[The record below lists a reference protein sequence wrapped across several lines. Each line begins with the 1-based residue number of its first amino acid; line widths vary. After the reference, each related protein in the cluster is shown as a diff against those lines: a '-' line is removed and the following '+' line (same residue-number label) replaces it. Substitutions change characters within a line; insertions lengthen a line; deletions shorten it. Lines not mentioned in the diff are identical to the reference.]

1 MNNAEYLI
9 ELLKCAVTGSK
20 ISEPDA
26 DIDFE
31 KIYKIAGKHNV
42 QMTAYYGIKK
52 LKYSLPVEASAKW
65 ENMHLHGISRSIRQL
80 AELQNICETFAKEKI
95 VHMPLKGSLI
105 KHMYPSPD
113 MRNMADMDILI
124 KPEDADRVYDIMLGM
139 GYTCEMKGNFHHDV
153 YKKEPIYNIEV
164 HVSLFDEADGMWD
177 SYYKDVLDRTSAGRN
192 EYERVLSHEDFYVY
206 NIAHFAKH
214 FQGGGSG
221 IRSVMDIYIMNNAM
235 PEMNMVYVYK
245 QLEKLGLS
253 DFYKKVTALEKYWFE
268 DGRFSEEIEETAK
281 YVLSS
286 GTYGTVYNSVKNEIN
301 KNGRFKGFWFNV
313 FPPLERMKFT
323 FPFLKKMPVFLP
335 FCWVARWFFAIVT
348 KPDKV
353 LRKIKYVVRASREME
368 K

>member
-1 MNNAEYLI
+1 M
-9 ELLKCAVTGSK
+9 
-20 ISEPDA
+20 
-26 DIDFE
+26 
-31 KIYKIAGKHNV
+31 
-42 QMTAYYGIKK
+42 
-52 LKYSLPVEASAKW
+52 
-65 ENMHLHGISRSIRQL
+65 
-80 AELQNICETFAKEKI
+80 
-95 VHMPLKGSLI
+95 
-105 KHMYPSPD
+105 
-113 MRNMADMDILI
+113 
-124 KPEDADRVYDIMLGM
+124 
-139 GYTCEMKGNFHHDV
+139 
-153 YKKEPIYNIEV
+153 
-164 HVSLFDEADGMWD
+164 
-177 SYYKDVLDRTSAGRN
+177 
-192 EYERVLSHEDFYVY
+192 Y

-301 KNGRFKGFWFNV
+301 KNGRFKGFWLNV

-323 FPFLKKMPVFLP
+323 FPFLKKMPGFLP

-353 LRKIKYVVRASREME
+353 LRKIRYVVRASREME
-368 K
+368 E

>member
-1 MNNAEYLI
+1 M
-9 ELLKCAVTGSK
+9 
-20 ISEPDA
+20 
-26 DIDFE
+26 
-31 KIYKIAGKHNV
+31 
-42 QMTAYYGIKK
+42 
-52 LKYSLPVEASAKW
+52 
-65 ENMHLHGISRSIRQL
+65 
-80 AELQNICETFAKEKI
+80 
-95 VHMPLKGSLI
+95 HMPLKGSLI

-139 GYTCEMKGNFHHDV
+139 GYTCEMKGKFHHDV
-153 YKKEPIYNIEV
+153 YKKEPIYNIEI
-164 HVSLFDEADGMWD
+164 HVSLFDEEDGMWD
-177 SYYKDVLDRTSAGRN
+177 SYYKDILDRTSAGRN

-235 PEMNMVYVYK
+235 PDMNMVYVYK

-286 GTYGTVYNSVKNEIN
+286 GTYGTVYNSVKNEIK
-301 KNGRFKGFWFNV
+301 KNGRFKGFWLNV
-313 FPPLERMKFT
+313 FPPLERMVFT

-335 FCWVARWFFAIVT
+335 FCWVARWFIAIVT

-353 LRKIKYVVRASREME
+353 LRKIRYVVKASREME
-368 K
+368 E